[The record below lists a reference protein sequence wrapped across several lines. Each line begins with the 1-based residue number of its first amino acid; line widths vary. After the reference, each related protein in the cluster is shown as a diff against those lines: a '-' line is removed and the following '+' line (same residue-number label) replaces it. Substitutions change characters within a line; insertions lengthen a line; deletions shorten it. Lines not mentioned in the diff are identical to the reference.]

1 MVASVIVVRD
11 GRMASNRLLLRT
23 TSVTRVVS
31 DMVPSLAEV
40 LGGSRLSLGLRAG
53 YDFGHLGFVSR
64 LLADTVIRSRAF
76 LVVITF

>member
-1 MVASVIVVRD
+1 MAASVTVGRD
-11 GRMASNRLLLRT
+11 GRTASSRLLPRT
-23 TSVTRVVS
+23 MNVTRAVW
-31 DMVPSLAEV
+31 DMGPSLVEV